1 MPGVRA
7 RPMRAAAQSATL
19 GPACSSGDPFT
30 CDTVDIDMNAIDAA
44 PSMLA
49 SAVQQR
55 RQQVCATPPLAPL
68 EVAARGVGRRCQRVG
83 GRGRAT
89 IITPAVMQLV
99 LVPSK

>member
-1 MPGVRA
+1 
-7 RPMRAAAQSATL
+7 MRAAAQSATL

-55 RQQVCATPPLAPL
+55 RQQVCATPPLPPL
-68 EVAARGVGRRCQRVG
+68 RLRREGSGADVSVLAG
-83 GRGRAT
+83 GAG
-89 IITPAVMQLV
+89 PPSSHQL
-99 LVPSK
+99 